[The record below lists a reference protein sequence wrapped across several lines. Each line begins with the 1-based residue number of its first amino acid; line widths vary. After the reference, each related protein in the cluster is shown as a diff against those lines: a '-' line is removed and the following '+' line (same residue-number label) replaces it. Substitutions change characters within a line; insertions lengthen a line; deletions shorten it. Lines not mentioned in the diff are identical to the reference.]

1 MREEYEMNPHDAPAY
16 PILTALNLHPL
27 HRKQGTLVQRAEVV
41 EALHDLALES
51 GPLPEG
57 RLIDAM
63 EVEQL
68 MAESGISPEIV
79 KHRTA
84 AYILLAKNPESER

>member
-1 MREEYEMNPHDAPAY
+1 MSPNDAPML

-27 HRKQGTLVQRAEVV
+27 HRRQGTLVQRAEVE
-41 EALHDLALES
+41 EALSDLSLDV

-63 EVEQL
+63 EVEKL
-68 MAESGISPEIV
+68 MAESGISVELV
-79 KHRTA
+79 RHRTA
-84 AYILLAKNPESER
+84 AYILLPRNPKPKR